1 METTKN
7 QSIETSLRQLRIIHA
22 AMLFSIVLYAFIS
35 LRAPARPVPPPTVLY
50 AFMFVTLAD
59 VGLIL
64 VLRNKLLASSG
75 PLSSGQSDDSL
86 VIARWRSACIITW
99 ALCESI
105 ALFGLVLRYM
115 GFAMTQAMIFFVAGF
130 VLMALFA
137 PRRPLT
143 TSPQ

>member
-7 QSIETSLRQLRIIHA
+7 ESSETSLRQLRIIHA

-35 LRAPARPVPPPTVLY
+35 LRAPARPAPPPTVLY
-50 AFMFVTLAD
+50 AVVFVALAD

-64 VLRNKLLASSG
+64 ILRNKLLASSG
-75 PLSSGQSDDSL
+75 PISSGQSDDNV
-86 VIARWRSACIITW
+86 VIARWRSAYIITW
-99 ALCESI
+99 ALCEAI

-115 GFAMTQAMIFFVAGF
+115 GFAMTQAMIFFGAGF

-137 PRRPLT
+137 PRRPF
-143 TSPQ
+143 TSSPR

>member
-1 METTKN
+1 M
-7 QSIETSLRQLRIIHA
+7 QSTANMSVETSVRQLRIIHA

-35 LRAPARPVPPPTVLY
+35 SRAPLRPTPPPVVLY
-50 AFMFVTLAD
+50 VIAGVCVANLG
-59 VGLIL
+59 VIL
-64 VLRNKLLASSG
+64 VLRNKLLANRG
-75 PLSSGQSDDSL
+75 PVPAVQADSN
-86 VIARWRSACIITW
+86 VAIARWRSACIITW